1 MIWMEPDS
9 EPRVVVVPSDF
20 KTALARNGEAKTAF
34 DLLSFSHKKEYVKW
48 ITEAKKEETRA
59 RRIEKAI
66 EMLPKRKTPI

>member
-1 MIWMEPDS
+1 VICSPIVE
-9 EPRVVVVPSDF
+9 
-20 KTALARNGEAKTAF
+20 
-34 DLLSFSHKKEYVKW
+34 W